1 MIKNKIKHCNKL
13 PACQNHLGYHFDLAQ
28 VTTIIFK
35 QKEEINK
42 LQTRTDKNLM
52 PDYTSKVQN
61 SSHSRSKYGVLEAQ
75 CWRSVTRKIYIAYT
89 AKRQKV
95 PMLLVNQDFLECN
108 EN

>member
-1 MIKNKIKHCNKL
+1 MIKNKIKRCNKL

-61 SSHSRSKYGVLEAQ
+61 ASHSRSKYGVF
-75 CWRSVTRKIYIAYT
+75 RSIVLAFSNKKNIYSIYGQK
-89 AKRQKV
+89 AKSTNAISKLGFSRMQ
-95 PMLLVNQDFLECN
+95 
-108 EN
+108 